1 MTRAFLVDDERIARA
16 ELRRLLQAHPGVEIL
31 GEATD
36 AADARTQLA
45 GLQPDVV
52 FLDIEMPGE
61 SGITFAR
68 SLPADLRVV
77 ICTAHSAFA
86 SEAFEIN
93 ATDYLMKPIAPE
105 RLARTVARL
114 GTSEAPR
121 AQYLPPDFA
130 IILKFNDIGRIARLK
145 EIERF
150 ESVGNYIAVHCRHG
164 AALIVGTISRLEQRL
179 DPSQFLRANRS
190 EIVRIDA
197 IINVEGG
204 DGGGLDATLES
215 GKSVE
220 ISRRQAQLMRA
231 RMAML

>member
-1 MTRAFLVDDERIARA
+1 MTKAFLVDDERIARA
-16 ELRRLLQAHPGVEIL
+16 ELRRLLQAHPTVEII

-36 AADARTQLA
+36 AADAGAQLS
-45 GLQPDVV
+45 GLHPDVV

-61 SGITFAR
+61 SGISFAR
-68 SLPADLRVV
+68 SLPAAIRVV
-77 ICTAHSAFA
+77 FCTAHSAFA
-86 SEAFEIN
+86 ADAFDIH
-93 ATDYLMKPIAPE
+93 AVDYLMKPIAPE
-105 RLARTVARL
+105 RLARTLARL
-114 GTSEAPR
+114 CGSGTPQ

-130 IILKFNDIGRIARLK
+130 IILKFNDVGRIARLK

-150 ESVGNYIAVHCRHG
+150 ESVGNYVAVHCRHG

-179 DPSQFLRANRS
+179 DPGQFMRANRS

-197 IINVEGG
+197 IVNVEGG

-215 GKSVE
+215 GRSVE

>member
-1 MTRAFLVDDERIARA
+1 VTRAFLVDDERIARA
-16 ELRRLLQAHPGVEIL
+16 ELRRLLQAHPEVAIV

-36 AADARTQLA
+36 AADARSQLA

-61 SGITFAR
+61 SGINFAR

-93 ATDYLMKPIAPE
+93 AVDYLMKPIAPE

-114 GTSEAPR
+114 GGSGAPQ

-130 IILKFNDIGRIARLK
+130 IILKFNDVGRIARLK

-150 ESVGNYIAVHCRHG
+150 ESVGNYVAVHCRHG

-197 IINVEGG
+197 IVNVEGG